1 MIVRSLRLAFLP
13 LALLIAGCGTQAAS
27 KTPPPT
33 ARATPPATAST
44 SRGAAA
50 ATVNGK
56 PIPMSVYRMLY
67 KLDSRHYQGQPGV
80 TRKAMAQ
87 LAINQAIQN
96 EVIAQYAA
104 AHGIGVTQAEV
115 NQELSTEQGQYSSK
129 QQFMAQLTQAGFTLQ
144 SYRFLLQGN
153 LVERKVA
160 NKLFPVK
167 MVKVRTAHV
176 WHILIAPKPANPYA
190 KSKKTRTDA
199 QAKALATT
207 ILHQVQAGG
216 DFAGLARQ
224 YSDDTGSAQ
233 NGGDLGNIT
242 YGQTVPSFNQAA
254 FSVPLNHATLVK
266 SRFGYHVL
274 EVVARGETEQPS
286 KTGQTAQQQHFTT
299 WVQNLVRKAK
309 VKRYVG

>member
-1 MIVRSLRLAFLP
+1 VPSSS
-13 LALLIAGCGTQAAS
+13 GT
-27 KTPPPT
+27 
-33 ARATPPATAST
+33 
-44 SRGAAA
+44 AA

-56 PIPMSVYRMLY
+56 PIPMSVYQMLF
-67 KLDSRHYQGQPGV
+67 KLDSKHYQGQQGV
-80 TRKAMAQ
+80 TKQAMTQ

-96 EVIAQYAA
+96 EVVAQYAA
-104 AHGIGVTQAEV
+104 AHGITVTPAEV
-115 NQELSTEQGQYSSK
+115 NQELTREQGQYGSK
-129 QQFMAQLTQAGFTLQ
+129 QQFLSQLARAGFTLQ

-160 NKLFPVK
+160 TKLFPIK
-167 MVKVRTAHV
+167 MEKVRTAHV

-190 KSKKTRTDA
+190 KSKQPRTDA
-199 QAKALATT
+199 QAKALATS

-242 YGQTVPSFNQAA
+242 YGQTVPPFNQAA
-254 FSVPLNHATLVK
+254 FSAPLNHATLVK
-266 SRFGYHVL
+266 SQYGYHVL
-274 EVVARGETEQPS
+274 EVLSRGETEQPS
-286 KTGQTAQQQHFTT
+286 KTSQTAQQQQFTK

-309 VKRYVG
+309 VKRYVS